1 LFFIF
6 VALDKLGFGGASL
19 GNGTVEPIQPNV
31 AFDIASLVLYG
42 CQALPIRLKI
52 LLDRL
57 FSVLRQ
63 DEVSAV
69 LRGFGWTHEDYARG
83 YILQVIITGLI
94 RTYNRGQTRTRYTV
108 VYMYMYIYTESEWY
122 RRGCVSLIRTLKGLN
137 TRKRIDRFLMN
148 ERNDPV
154 YTHTRIH
161 IYIKQVFIFGVVRD
175 GSGEYVTW
183 TSCEGLE
190 KNKLIRKRVAVILCN
205 TRLVCEVD
213 FLFIYIYMCMY
224 LMLLSNG

>member
-1 LFFIF
+1 MRFFF
-6 VALDKLGFGGASL
+6 FLCVLAALDKLGFGGATL

-83 YILQVIITGLI
+83 YILQVITII
-94 RTYNRGQTRTRYTV
+94 IANRFSSYPIQ
-108 VYMYMYIYTESEWY
+108 I
-122 RRGCVSLIRTLKGLN
+122 SLKKTFYKL
-137 TRKRIDRFLMN
+137 
-148 ERNDPV
+148 
-154 YTHTRIH
+154 
-161 IYIKQVFIFGVVRD
+161 FIFIASHFPCTFNAPRFGFPLFFSSFFFSFLD
-175 GSGEYVTW
+175 G
-183 TSCEGLE
+183 L
-190 KNKLIRKRVAVILCN
+190 
-205 TRLVCEVD
+205 
-213 FLFIYIYMCMY
+213 
-224 LMLLSNG
+224 